1 MFFFSTITI
10 AQEKTKNVQSKQ
22 IVVPSTTEGATPAQ
36 LAEYREIVNKA
47 KNDKGRP
54 VEYKISSE
62 DRERLL
68 ALFLIMSKDQQSQQM
83 IVFWPS
89 PPPMK
94 KKVPT
99 EQQIASWKDPE
110 IYGVWIDG
118 KRINNA
124 ALDNYTNTDFGSLFV
139 SKLEKN
145 AKNYGKHYYQVNL
158 MTNDYYAAYYKKAI
172 VDRHKYYMNF
182 RVNK

>member
-1 MFFFSTITI
+1 MCSQNKLSFR
-10 AQEKTKNVQSKQ
+10 
-22 IVVPSTTEGATPAQ
+22 Q
-36 LAEYREIVNKA
+36 LR
-47 KNDKGRP
+47 KGR
-54 VEYKISSE
+54 
-62 DRERLL
+62 LL
-68 ALFLIMSKDQQSQQM
+68 HNLRSTGKLL
-83 IVFWPS
+83 
-89 PPPMK
+89 
-94 KKVPT
+94 
-99 EQQIASWKDPE
+99 